1 VLAATPSRSSAS
13 RPDFQSLDLRP
24 PETFSGG
31 RASASVGDSQW
42 VFPSAKRAQLDTDTR
57 AEEDRSVTTAEGA
70 HWATLR
76 MESTVQE
83 MERRVPREGLP
94 VARLWQTKTA
104 LLHLG
109 LSPKGKPGLWLTQK
123 VP

>member
-1 VLAATPSRSSAS
+1 VS

-24 PETFSGG
+24 PETLSGG
-31 RASASVGDSQW
+31 RAPASVGDSQW
-42 VFPSAKRAQLDTDTR
+42 VFPSAKRARPGSDTR
-57 AEEDRSVTTAEGA
+57 AEEDQDVSPADGA
-70 HWATLR
+70 RWATLR
-76 MESTVQE
+76 MESTVHE

-94 VARLWQTKTA
+94 VARIWETKTA
-104 LLHLG
+104 LLHVG